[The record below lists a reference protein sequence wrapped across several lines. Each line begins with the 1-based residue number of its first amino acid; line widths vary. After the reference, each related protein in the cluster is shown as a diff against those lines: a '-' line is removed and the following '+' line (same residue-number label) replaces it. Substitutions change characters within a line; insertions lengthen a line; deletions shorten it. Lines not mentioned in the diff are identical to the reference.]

1 MKSWRILLGV
11 VLSAAFLLPGWI
23 ADVTYAGQQ
32 EPEPRSKGSKKTG
45 SVIFK
50 KLSRPKSWF
59 QSVSPA
65 VMEKMWLDQR
75 KQLEDQ
81 NLHRSP
87 TNPES
92 FLDRALRTFW

>member
-1 MKSWRILLGV
+1 MKSWKILLGV
-11 VLSAAFLLPGWI
+11 FLSAAFLCPGGVP
-23 ADVTYAGQQ
+23 DFTYAGRQ
-32 EPEPRSKGSKKTG
+32 EPEPRSKSSKKAG
-45 SVIFK
+45 RVIFN
-50 KLSRPKSWF
+50 KLSRPRSWF

-65 VMEKMWLDQR
+65 VMEKMWADQR
-75 KQLEDQ
+75 KQLDDQ